1 MLKKCVAF
9 MALFAVVA
17 GAAFAQVTIG
27 GQLQEGVTLLSGN
40 NLNDSDVMVG
50 SSNYHEAKLSALFGD
65 GTAGGRLVMYAKGGF
80 WGWMQW
86 RPNQYFRVKIGSD
99 GDGEGGFAQIVGW
112 GFTGEAKNSVGAVS
126 DYSGGLKMRYRN
138 AGLGYGGFDGD
149 GEFHVGLWFYPI
161 DDLSVT
167 LLFRKFNDAVE
178 VSEKLARAQLYAS
191 YRIEEV
197 GTIRFAY
204 QGNGGLMKDAAMFS
218 DIGTLWLAFHSS
230 EIVQGLAFEVG
241 ANFNL
246 PRKDSG
252 SSIAEFNS
260 AQEKPVADLSTIAAK
275 TINGNINVAAGINL
289 TSTDPFNLKVRTNV
303 AFGGKE
309 RYNDGF
315 QDQERDLP
323 FGWGIGIL
331 PSYKLPKMT
340 VFFHAGM
347 GLERTPGKLNDKG
360 ELDEIAYEWFVNP
373 YIWVPMGGMRMWAGI
388 QIITETTDKRDDGSW
403 QFKWA
408 IPFGFNFYF

>member
-1 MLKKCVAF
+1 

-17 GAAFAQVTIG
+17 GAAFAQVTFG
-27 GQLQEGVTLLSGN
+27 GQLQEGFTLLSGS
-40 NLNDSDVMVG
+40 NLNDSDVNFG
-50 SSNYHEAKLSALFGD
+50 GKPTGDAPYHEAKLSALIGD
-65 GTAGGRLVMYAKGGF
+65 GTAGGRLVFNTKSNSM

-99 GDGEGGFAQIVGW
+99 GDGEWGITQIAGW
-112 GFTGEAKNSVGAVS
+112 GFTAEAKNSVGAVS
-126 DYSGGLKMRYRN
+126 DYNGSLAMKYRN
-138 AGLGYGGFDGD
+138 AGLNYGGFDGGVGQFHLGLSGFLMD
-149 GEFHVGLWFYPI
+149 G
-161 DDLSVT
+161 DLQIN
-167 LLFRKFNDAVE
+167 LLFRNVDDGKE
-178 VSEKLARAQLYAS
+178 LSERFANMHLMAFYK
-191 YRIEEV
+191 IEEV
-197 GTIRFAY
+197 GTIRFVA
-204 QGNGGLMKDAAMFS
+204 QGNGGLRKDAPMFS
-218 DIGTLWLAFHSS
+218 DIGTLWLAFHSND
-230 EIVQGLAFEVG
+230 IVQGLGFEVG

-252 SSIAEFNS
+252 SSIAEFNN
-260 AQEKPVADLSTIAAK
+260 AQEKPAADLSTIAAK
-275 TINGNINVAAGINL
+275 TINGNINVAAGVNL

-340 VFFHAGM
+340 IFFHAGV
-347 GLERTPGKLNDKG
+347 GIERTPGKTNDAG
-360 ELDEIAYEWFVNP
+360 ELDEIAYNWFVNP
-373 YIWVPMGGMRMWAGI
+373 YIWVPMGGMRMWVGL
-388 QIITETTDKRDDGSW
+388 QILDDHASRGDDKMQFTW
-403 QFKWA
+403 Q